1 MRLIVDTQSWLW
13 MMVDR
18 RRFSQATQV
27 RLERGDDD
35 IVVSL
40 ASCWE
45 IAIKYSVGKLPL
57 PEPPASYLPAQLAA
71 LGMTVLP
78 IELDHVLR
86 VATLARRP
94 GHGDPFD
101 RLIIAQ
107 ALALGLP
114 VLTSDRRFAEYGVE
128 VLAP

>member
-1 MRLIVDTQSWLW
+1 MTLIIDTQSWIWL
-13 MMVDR
+13 MSSPERLSPAVLSRLR
-18 RRFSQATQV
+18 RRDEVLLLS
-27 RLERGDDD
+27 
-35 IVVSL
+35 I

-45 IAIKYSVGKLPL
+45 ASIKYALGKLDL
-57 PEPPASYLPAQLAA
+57 PADPATYVPAQLAA
-71 LGMTVLP
+71 LGMTLLP
-78 IELDHVLR
+78 IELAHVLR
-86 VATLARRP
+86 VASLPLRT

-107 ALALGLP
+107 ALTLGLP